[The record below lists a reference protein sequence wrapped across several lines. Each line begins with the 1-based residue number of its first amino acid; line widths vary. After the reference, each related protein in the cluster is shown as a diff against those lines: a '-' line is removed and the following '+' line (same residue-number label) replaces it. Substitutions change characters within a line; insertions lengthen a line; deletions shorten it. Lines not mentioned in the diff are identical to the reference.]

1 MSTKQTRLVP
11 STEHAAFLLSLGFP
25 IKGTHQ
31 SSRGVVFLFDEDPRV
46 DAALLAFANGTS
58 KVEPRVFLRALSDL
72 RDLARSREGLRR

>member
-1 MSTKQTRLVP
+1 VSTKQTRLVP

-31 SSRGVVFLFDEDPRV
+31 SSRGVVFLFDEDPRL
-46 DAALLAFANGTS
+46 DSSLLEFMNGNAQ
-58 KVEPRVFLRALSDL
+58 VEPRTFLRALNDL